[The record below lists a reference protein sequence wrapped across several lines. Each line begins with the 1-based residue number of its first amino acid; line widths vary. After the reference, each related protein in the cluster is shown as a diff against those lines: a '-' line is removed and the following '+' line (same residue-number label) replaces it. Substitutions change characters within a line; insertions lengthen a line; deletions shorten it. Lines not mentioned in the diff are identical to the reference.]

1 MMGRTLMN
9 RDIEEIKVGIF
20 KEKHIFKA
28 VVIAN
33 DYEIMVTTETNLDR
47 LKSNVEWELNS
58 VLGLEGKEIN
68 YIEVL

>member
-1 MMGRTLMN
+1 MGRTLMN
-9 RDIEEIKVGIF
+9 KDIEEIKVGIF

-33 DYEIMVTTETNLDR
+33 DYEIMTTTETNLDR
-47 LKSNVEWELNS
+47 LKANVEWELNS

-68 YIEVL
+68 YIEVI

>member
-1 MMGRTLMN
+1 MGRTLMN

-33 DYEIMVTTETNLDR
+33 DYEIMATTETNLDR
-47 LKSNVEWELNS
+47 LKANVEWELNS

-68 YIEVL
+68 YIEVI

>member
-1 MMGRTLMN
+1 MGRTLMN

-33 DYEIMVTTETNLDR
+33 DYEIMTTTETNLDR
-47 LKSNVEWELNS
+47 LKANVEWEINN

-68 YIEVL
+68 YIEVI